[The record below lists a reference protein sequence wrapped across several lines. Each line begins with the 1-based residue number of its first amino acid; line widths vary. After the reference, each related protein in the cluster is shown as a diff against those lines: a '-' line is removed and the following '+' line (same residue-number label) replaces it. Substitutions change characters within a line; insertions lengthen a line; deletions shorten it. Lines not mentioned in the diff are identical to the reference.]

1 MMRREGVTMRYVEFG
16 KGKARVSEIVLGS
29 MRIPQMSAAEV
40 GELLDTCL
48 DEGINIVDT
57 ADIYG
62 GGHSEELLGE
72 AFAAKPGLR
81 DDIFLQTKCSIRFGE
96 HGSWF
101 DFSKKYIISA
111 VEASLKRLQ
120 TDHVECLLLHRP
132 DVLMEPDEIAEAF
145 DELYNAGKVIEFGVS
160 NQNPLQMKRIA
171 KAWGHKLAANQVQLS
186 VAFAP
191 AFEAMLNVNMENA
204 SADMRDGGIFEYC
217 QSKNIAIQAWS
228 VFQHGYFAGTFLGS
242 PEYVELN
249 AVLDRLAKKYDVTPG
264 AVALA
269 WILRYPAKMQAVIGT
284 TKATRIREAA
294 RACDFDLTR
303 EEWYELYK
311 AAGRQLP

>member
-1 MMRREGVTMRYVEFG
+1 MRYIEFG
-16 KGKARVSEIVLGS
+16 KNKAKVSEVVLGS
-29 MRIPQMSAAEV
+29 MRIPNLSAAQV
-40 GELLDTCL
+40 QELLETCL
-48 DEGINIVDT
+48 DEGINMVDT

-62 GGHSEELLGE
+62 GGHCEELLGE
-72 AFAAKPGLR
+72 AFAAKPSLR

-101 DFSKKYIISA
+101 DFDKDYIISA
-111 VEASLKRLQ
+111 AEASLARLK
-120 TDHVECLLLHRP
+120 TDHIDCLLLHRP
-132 DVLMEPDEIAEAF
+132 DVLMEPDQIAEAF
-145 DELYNAGKVIEFGVS
+145 DVLHDAGKVLEFGVS
-160 NQNPLQMKRIA
+160 NQNPMQMKRIA
-171 KAWGHKLAANQVQLS
+171 KASKYKLAANQVQLS

-191 AFEAMLNVNMENA
+191 AFEAMLNVNMENDA
-204 SADMRDGGIFEYC
+204 SAMRDGGIFEYC
-217 QSKNIAIQAWS
+217 QRKGMAIQAWS

-242 PEYVELN
+242 PEFEELN
-249 AVLDRLAKKYDVTPG
+249 AVLDRLAQKYEVTPG

-284 TKATRIREAA
+284 TKAERVRESAA
-294 RACDFDLTR
+294 ACDFTLTR

>member
-1 MMRREGVTMRYVEFG
+1 MRYIEFG
-16 KGKARVSEIVLGS
+16 KSEALVSEIVLGS
-29 MRIPQMSAAEV
+29 MRIAQMSAAEV

-48 DEGINIVDT
+48 DEGINMVDT

-62 GGHSEELLGE
+62 GGRSEELIGE
-72 AFAAKPGLR
+72 AIAARPGLR
-81 DDIFLQTKCSIRFGE
+81 DKVFLQTKCSIRFGE

-101 DFSKKYIISA
+101 DFSKDYIVSA
-111 VEASLKRLQ
+111 VEASLKRLK

-132 DVLMEPDEIAEAF
+132 DVLMEPDEIADAF
-145 DELYNAGKVIEFGVS
+145 DELYNAGKVLEFGVS

-171 KAWGHKLAANQVQLS
+171 KASDYRLAANQVQLS

-191 AFEAMLNVNMENA
+191 AFEAMLNVNMENDPA
-204 SADMRDGGIFEYC
+204 IMRDGGIFEYC
-217 QSKNIAIQAWS
+217 ERKGMAIQAWS
-228 VFQHGYFAGTFLGS
+228 VFQHGYFAGTFLGA
-242 PEYVELN
+242 PEYEELN
-249 AVLDRLAKKYDVTPG
+249 AALNRLAEKYEVTPG

-269 WILRYPAKMQAVIGT
+269 WILRYPAKMQAVTGT
-284 TKATRIREAA
+284 TKASRIRESA
-294 RACDFDLTR
+294 RACDITLTR